1 MGRSSTSYFKIKMAP
16 SNTKSNISLRED
28 ILRFKLSVKRDKENS
43 LIENSIKDKIN
54 SNNANYNDE
63 LGLAQEE
70 LNNGNSFTNRG
81 NKLLFT
87 SDTVDFT
94 RLNSYRDSL
103 KTESIDEILPSP
115 GHFKR
120 RRLVIVDKNQRL
132 NDIIQKQLDA
142 EFGPVNDEKKKGSNG
157 NTIAVKTPGAHHDNS
172 GDDVDDDDE
181 DDGDYYNDNN
191 GVAISL
197 LKSIDLQSIL
207 GPITDPS
214 DIINRKTINSIYQNN
229 HLRNLANETI
239 HIIEKEQD
247 TVNQLSKLMNVFLG
261 DDPVNNLPENLL
273 LPKYDHDL
281 DLFKKFDNIDKIDS
295 KDGEVKEVELKDDKD
310 VQEGKDEDAVVND
323 DKETDES
330 KSKFDDRR
338 ITRSQSITDTKEDG
352 EDGEDDE
359 NSNELDATIRQE
371 KYGII
376 ANKLIKDPFFKLPE
390 YVKDFN
396 YGISKNEDAE
406 DSRQLIQIAL
416 QRNEEFIRSL
426 SNIRNGFIRADRIKD
441 NILKWCREIND
452 VQNQ

>member
-1 MGRSSTSYFKIKMAP
+1 MAP

-120 RRLVIVDKNQRL
+120 RRVVIVDKNQRL

-142 EFGPVNDEKKKGSNG
+142 EFGPVNDEKKKGSDG
-157 NTIAVKTPGAHHDNS
+157 NSIAVTTPGAHHDNS

-261 DDPVNNLPENLL
+261 DDPLNNLPENLL

-295 KDGEVKEVELKDDKD
+295 KDGEVELKDEKD
-310 VQEGKDEDAVVND
+310 VKEGKEDKDEDAVTND
-323 DKETDES
+323 DKEIDES

-452 VQNQ
+452 DQN

>member
-1 MGRSSTSYFKIKMAP
+1 MAP

>member
-1 MGRSSTSYFKIKMAP
+1 MAP

-28 ILRFKLSVKRDKENS
+28 ILRFKLSVKRDRENS

-142 EFGPVNDEKKKGSNG
+142 EFGPVNDDKKKGSNG
-157 NTIAVKTPGAHHDNS
+157 NSIAVTTPVAHHDNS

-261 DDPVNNLPENLL
+261 DDPLNNLPENLL

-281 DLFKKFDNIDKIDS
+281 DLFKKFDNIDEIDS
-295 KDGEVKEVELKDDKD
+295 KDGEVELKDEKD
-310 VQEGKDEDAVVND
+310 VKEDKEEKDEDAVTND

-452 VQNQ
+452 DQN

>member
-1 MGRSSTSYFKIKMAP
+1 MAP
-16 SNTKSNISLRED
+16 SNTKSNITLRED
-28 ILRFKLSVKRDKENS
+28 ILRFKLSVKRDRENS

-54 SNNANYNDE
+54 SNNSNYNDE
-63 LGLAQEE
+63 LGLTQEE
-70 LNNGNSFTNRG
+70 LNNSNSFTNRG

-142 EFGPVNDEKKKGSNG
+142 EFGPVNDDKKRGNNG
-157 NTIAVKTPGAHHDNS
+157 NSIAITQHNNSNDDNY
-172 GDDVDDDDE
+172 DDDD
-181 DDGDYYNDNN
+181 DDDDDDDYYNDNN
-191 GVAISL
+191 VVAINL

-207 GPITDPS
+207 GPITDPT

-229 HLRNLANETI
+229 HLKNLANETI

-261 DDPVNNLPENLL
+261 DDPLNNLSDNLL

-281 DLFKKFDNIDKIDS
+281 DLFKKFDNIDKIDKIDS
-295 KDGEVKEVELKDDKD
+295 KDIEEEDKKDEKD
-310 VQEGKDEDAVVND
+310 EKDEKYEKDEDITND
-323 DKETDES
+323 EETDES

-338 ITRSQSITDTKEDG
+338 ITRSQSITDSKEDD
-352 EDGEDDE
+352 ENDDDE
-359 NSNELDATIRQE
+359 NSNEIDATIRQE

-390 YVKDFN
+390 YIKDFN

-452 VQNQ
+452 DQN

>member
-1 MGRSSTSYFKIKMAP
+1 M
-16 SNTKSNISLRED
+16 
-28 ILRFKLSVKRDKENS
+28 KR
-43 LIENSIKDKIN
+43 
-54 SNNANYNDE
+54 
-63 LGLAQEE
+63 
-70 LNNGNSFTNRG
+70 
-81 NKLLFT
+81 
-87 SDTVDFT
+87 
-94 RLNSYRDSL
+94 
-103 KTESIDEILPSP
+103 
-115 GHFKR
+115 KR
-120 RRLVIVDKNQRL
+120 
-132 NDIIQKQLDA
+132 
-142 EFGPVNDEKKKGSNG
+142 
-157 NTIAVKTPGAHHDNS
+157 
-172 GDDVDDDDE
+172 E